1 MDAKRNDSAPAW
13 LVVLAASAFSLSWL
27 VANQVAT
34 PRYGWRPAP
43 VLSGSG
49 ALGLNATA
57 AERGPRWPLLSLPP
71 IDAQQ
76 AQLPMV
82 SRDPSRLA
90 ELASRLMLVPAAV
103 SSDSANDPLAR
114 LSARELMA
122 PRQRVETPIGWVSRV
137 EAMFAAAPRQS
148 CGLLILA
155 PAEPRWS
162 AEFASLIPSRLA
174 KRSLDPWRGAIGST
188 AARVGGRIAASS
200 SLSVAAMRGTFDLG
214 RSAFSSAN
222 NAYAAVFESEQ
233 QLAVAPRRPARSR
246 YTKARMIGVA
256 EYLIGAERGAAYP
269 APRALVEQL
278 DRVAESPEAAGWA
291 WAVAYQLRGL
301 AGAPSTDI
309 VSVRRSLDR
318 LGVEAAEAARMA
330 ENCGSHALA
339 AELRR
344 ARFALD
350 RRTGAWSADLDRRV
364 AIAQLE
370 VGRALIAEQLE
381 AMRWAMSS
389 DGWSLDPM
397 GSGHAFGARRVP
409 AASASTTLALAM
421 PQPLLLA
428 RRLDDYES
436 GPSGEAARVI
446 LEEARELADAA
457 LPAER
462 GVAEVVER
470 DYRNANLRI
479 AIAAE
484 LVNRLLPATEP
495 QRGVVRDTIAGA
507 PVRGWSTTST
517 RLAVKL
523 TPDERAWRVAL
534 RAQGDVQSDTYSR
547 GGPAVVRSRGLASF
561 SAEKPLVLGFGGISA
576 LPAVATAKSGSRLTG
591 LTTSYD
597 RVPLLGSY
605 VRGVARDRYTQV
617 RPRAAVESRV
627 KIERQVAAT
636 LEQRVSP
643 ELDRLQADWN
653 NRVVAR
659 AEKLGLRIDPIE
671 LRTTETRLISRV
683 RVANEK
689 QLAAHTPRMRAPS
702 DSVLSVQLHE
712 SSINNA
718 VEGLKLAGERMTSQT
733 LRERLAERLSI
744 ETAQNQG
751 EDSAV
756 LHFADVDP
764 VRVRFAEG
772 RVELTLS
779 IREMIVRG
787 SSHRNFKVHAFYVPS
802 VNGLRPAL
810 VQEGAPQIEGRLR
823 TGARLRLHAA
833 WGKVLGEDRR
843 LELFVPE
850 RAPAGLADKLQG
862 LVVSQFV
869 IEDGW
874 LGVAVTPP
882 RHASIAAQIGG
893 YAR

>member
-1 MDAKRNDSAPAW
+1 MDAQRNDSAPAW
-13 LVVLAASAFSLSWL
+13 LVLLAATAFGLSWL
-27 VANQVAT
+27 VAHLGAT
-34 PRYGWRPAP
+34 PRYGWRPAQSAGD
-43 VLSGSG
+43 VELSV
-49 ALGLNATA
+49 AD
-57 AERGPRWPLLSLPP
+57 RGPRWPLLSLPP

-76 AQLPMV
+76 AALPLAA
-82 SRDPSRLA
+82 REPSRMA
-90 ELASRLMLVPAAV
+90 ELARRLMLAPAAV
-103 SSDSANDPLAR
+103 SSDAASDPLAR
-114 LSARELMA
+114 LSASALMA
-122 PRQRVETPIGWVSRV
+122 PRQRVEPPIGWVSRA
-137 EAMFAAAPRQS
+137 EAMFAAAPRQQG
-148 CGLLILA
+148 GLVILL
-155 PAEPRWS
+155 PVEPLWS
-162 AEFASLIPSRLA
+162 AEFASLIPSRA
-174 KRSLDPWRGAIGST
+174 AAASVDPWRSAITTASAGAGRRLAETGSLS
-188 AARVGGRIAASS
+188 IAA
-200 SLSVAAMRGTFDLG
+200 LRGTLDLG
-214 RSAFSSAN
+214 RSATSSAMG
-222 NAYAAVFESEQ
+222 AYAAVFDSERS
-233 QLAVAPRRPARSR
+233 LAVASRRPARSR
-246 YTKARMIGVA
+246 YTKARLMGIA
-256 EYLIGAERGAAYP
+256 EYLAEAQHGAVYP
-269 APRALVEQL
+269 ALRALVKQL
-278 DRVAESPEAAGWA
+278 DRVADSPEAAGWA

-301 AGAPSTDI
+301 AGAPSTDV
-309 VSVRRSLDR
+309 VSVRRALHR
-318 LGVEAAEAARMA
+318 LAVEATEAARMA
-330 ENCGSHALA
+330 DDCGSPALA

-344 ARFALD
+344 ARFSLD

-364 AIAQLE
+364 AIAQVE

-397 GSGHAFGARRVP
+397 GSAHAFRARRLP
-409 AASASTTLALAM
+409 ASSASTTLALAM

-428 RRLDDYES
+428 RRLDEYEA
-436 GPSGEAARVI
+436 GPSGDAARVI
-446 LEEARELADAA
+446 VEEARELATAT

-462 GVAEVVER
+462 GVAEVVDR

-479 AIAAE
+479 AIAAD
-484 LVNRLLPATEP
+484 LVNRLLPVNAP
-495 QRGVVRDTIAGA
+495 QRGVVRDTIAGS

-517 RLAVKL
+517 RLAVRL
-523 TPDERAWRVAL
+523 TPDEHAWRVAL

-547 GGPAVVRSRGLASF
+547 GGPALVRSRGLASF
-561 SAEKPLVLGFGGISA
+561 AAEKPLVLGFDGIRS
-576 LPAVATAKSGSRLTG
+576 LPATAQAKSGSRLTG
-591 LTTSYD
+591 LSTSYD

-617 RPRAAVESRV
+617 RPRAAAESRV

-643 ELDRLQADWN
+643 ELERLQAGWN
-653 NRVVAR
+653 DRVVAR
-659 AEKLGLRIDPIE
+659 VEKLGLRIDPIE
-671 LRTTETRLISRV
+671 LRTTDTRLISRV
-683 RVANEK
+683 RLANDK

-702 DSVLSVQLHE
+702 DSLLSVQLHE

-718 VEGLKLAGERMTSQT
+718 IEGLDLAGQRMTSHT

-744 ETAQNQG
+744 EPSQNNA
-751 EDSAV
+751 DDAAV

-779 IREMIVRG
+779 LREMVVRG
-787 SSHRNFKVHAFYVPS
+787 SSHRNFKVHAFYVPAAS
-802 VNGLRPAL
+802 GLRPAL

-843 LELFVPE
+843 LELFVPD

-874 LGVAVTPP
+874 MGLAITPP